1 MAGAAQKEIRGRR
14 RHIQAPNQ
22 FPGGTVNHTYSTVL
36 SETGLTTEQITKASR
51 HLSVTRGFLIES
63 VSGLSAAQWEFK
75 PADDTWSI
83 AENME
88 HIVLIESGI
97 HAIIESMSDASE
109 AAPAGNR
116 LDMDDFILHEIPK
129 RSRKG
134 KSPAQACP
142 THRWSG
148 PEALHHFMER
158 REQSIRLLVTRRLR
172 DHVVPHPLFG
182 PWDGYQWLLAAASH
196 GARHTGQICEVKL
209 HERFPRTPID

>member
-1 MAGAAQKEIRGRR
+1 
-14 RHIQAPNQ
+14 
-22 FPGGTVNHTYSTVL
+22 VNHTYSTVL
-36 SETGLTTEQITKASR
+36 SETGLTAEQITKASR

-63 VSGLSAAQWEFK
+63 VSGLSAAQWDFK

-97 HAIIESMSDASE
+97 HAIIESMSDAPE

-116 LDMDDFILHEIPK
+116 LEMDDFILYEVPK

-134 KSPAQACP
+134 KSRAQAYP
-142 THRWSG
+142 THRWTG
-148 PEALHHFMER
+148 PEALHLFMER
-158 REQSIRLLVTRRLR
+158 REQSIRLLVSRRLR
-172 DHVVPHPLFG
+172 DHVVAHPLFG

-196 GARHTGQICEVKL
+196 GARHTAQICEVKG
-209 HERFPRTPID
+209 HERFPRTPTN

>member
-1 MAGAAQKEIRGRR
+1 MASGVAIFKPQ
-14 RHIQAPNQ
+14 NQ
-22 FPGGTVNHTYSTVL
+22 FPGGTVNNTSSTVI

-63 VSGLSAAQWEFK
+63 VSGLSTTQWDFK

-88 HIVLIESGI
+88 HIVLVESGI
-97 HAIIESMSDASE
+97 HAIIERMSNAPEVAPEGTRSE
-109 AAPAGNR
+109 
-116 LDMDDFILHEIPK
+116 MDDFIVNEIPK

-134 KSPAQACP
+134 KSPAQAYP

-148 PEALHHFMER
+148 PEALRHFIER
-158 REQSIRLLVTRRLR
+158 RDQSIRLLVTRRLR
-172 DHVVPHPLFG
+172 EHVVAHPLFG

-196 GARHTGQICEVKL
+196 GARHTAQICEVKG
-209 HERFPRTPID
+209 HEKFPRTPIN

>member
-1 MAGAAQKEIRGRR
+1 
-14 RHIQAPNQ
+14 
-22 FPGGTVNHTYSTVL
+22 VNNISSTVI
-36 SETGLTTEQITKASR
+36 SETGLTTEQITRASR

-63 VSGLSAAQWEFK
+63 VSALSAAQWDFK
-75 PADDTWSI
+75 PADDSWSI

-97 HAIIESMSDASE
+97 HAIIESMSHAPE

-116 LDMDDFILHEIPK
+116 SEMDDFIVNQIPK

-134 KSPAQACP
+134 ESLAKAYP

-148 PEALHHFMER
+148 PEALHLFMER
-158 REQSIRLLVTRRLR
+158 RDQSLRLLVTRRLR
-172 DHVVPHPLFG
+172 DHVVAHPLFG

-196 GARHTGQICEVKL
+196 GARHTAQICEVKG